1 MTRQEVDT
9 LIALDEKF
17 QDRCSEICDI
27 LKEANP
33 DMRHMDTFVIDTKH
47 VICSGD
53 VYWGYGGHKEFDV
66 VSAIKIAHKG
76 NIVSVGSGLSKEQRL
91 RWYEHPE
98 EIIGEIVTIQY
109 FEETKDSK
117 TETFSLRFPVLK
129 HVYEGGRTV

>member
-53 VYWGYGGHKEFDV
+53 VYWGYGGH
-66 VSAIKIAHKG
+66 
-76 NIVSVGSGLSKEQRL
+76 
-91 RWYEHPE
+91 EHYT
-98 EIIGEIVTIQY
+98 GE
-109 FEETKDSK
+109 
-117 TETFSLRFPVLK
+117 FPVKYLYMSNNEIQAIVNEEVRQKEEAEERNRKRIEAEELAKYQELK
-129 HVYEGGRTV
+129 AKYEGRSRFMYEFEL